1 MSLSVGNAALLPGRN
16 LIGSEWREAALG
28 ARFAVADP
36 ATGKVIA
43 HVPDS
48 GARDAGAAV
57 TAAHQAFA
65 DWRRTPAKVRAQII
79 KRWNALL
86 HENAEDLARL
96 ISSEQGKP
104 LAEARGEVSYAA
116 SYVEWFAE
124 EATRADGD
132 LIPSPAQGRRM
143 FALR

>member
-65 DWRRTPAKVRAQII
+65 DWRRTPPRS
-79 KRWNALL
+79 
-86 HENAEDLARL
+86 ARR
-96 ISSEQGKP
+96 SSSAGMP
-104 LAEARGEVSYAA
+104 CC
-116 SYVEWFAE
+116 
-124 EATRADGD
+124 TRT
-132 LIPSPAQGRRM
+132 PKTWPV
-143 FALR
+143 